1 MREPG
6 IPEVQGL
13 DAGPF
18 HVDSTRL
25 HEEAGAMGLVLLFM
39 ILLRLSLKLV
49 GKL

>member
-1 MREPG
+1 MKDVC
-6 IPEVQGL
+6 IPQVQGL

-25 HEEAGAMGLVLLFM
+25 HEEAGAMGLVLLFV
-39 ILLRLSLKLV
+39 ILLGLSLKLV